1 MEMETRDNE
10 WTTAEFHL
18 LDIKNGSE
26 SGIALQ
32 VSEKGDMKQRLKREC
47 MKAIGTMLINL

>member
-1 MEMETRDNE
+1 METETRDNE

-32 VSEKGDMKQRLKREC
+32 VSEKGDMKQLLKREW